1 MVEAPQK
8 IKVLIADQQPLFR
21 GGIRAVLTQEPD
33 IEVCGEVESDKE
45 LLAVAG
51 NGIADNTFL
60 VTESGM
66 RYRDLV
72 TGSGATAEPGDVATM
87 HFVGWLDDSGREGRQ
102 FFNSRREDRPVSFV
116 IGTDR
121 VLPGWNEGVVGMRP
135 GGRRLLMLPPSLGY
149 GNRAVEDVIP
159 ANSGLIFNIELIGL
173 KKKP

>member
-1 MVEAPQK
+1 MTRR
-8 IKVLIADQQPLFR
+8 LHTIAFLC
-21 GGIRAVLTQEPD
+21 L
-33 IEVCGEVESDKE
+33 

-51 NGIADNTFL
+51 NGIAVNTFL

-102 FFNSRREDRPVSFV
+102 FFNSHRQGRPVSFV

-121 VLPGWNEGVVGMRP
+121 VMPGWNEGVVGMSP